1 MGLEIEAVSVRFGGL
16 AALSE
21 VSLGAAE
28 GAITGLIGPNG
39 AGKTTAF
46 QCISGVARADAGTVR
61 FAGQDVTGWRPDRI
75 TRAGMVR
82 SFQIARGIP
91 RLSVM
96 ENLMLYAPR
105 QPGERVGT
113 ALAGGGRAEEE
124 AVRAAAA
131 RVARRLG
138 LLRLVNTPAA
148 SLSGG
153 QKKLL
158 EIGRALMAAPRMIL
172 LDEPVAGVNPTLA
185 EEIAGHLRALR
196 DALDFHMKPNAIVL
210 LRAAVVPEGWSARFS
225 ATSRRYRYRILN
237 RRARPALDAGHVW
250 HVPFG
255 LDEAAMHRAAQ
266 TLLGRHDFT
275 SFRAAACQA
284 NSPLRTLTRLDVT
297 RRGRGG
303 RGGGRGAQL
312 PAPSS
317 PQSGRHAET
326 GGRR

>member
-1 MGLEIEAVSVRFGGL
+1 MTLLEVRGLRRRFGGVV
-16 AALSE
+16 ALDGLDLT
-21 VSLGAAE
+21 VAE
-28 GAITGLIGPNG
+28 GTITALIGPNG

-105 QPGERVGT
+105 QPGEQVGT
-113 ALAGGGRAEEE
+113 ALAGGGRAEED

-138 LLRLVNTPAA
+138 LLRLGNTQAA

-172 LDEPVAGVNPTLA
+172 LDEPVAGVNPPLA
-185 EEIAGHLRALR
+185 EEIARHLRALR
-196 DALDFHMKPNAIVL
+196 DEGMTFLVIEHHMDMVARLCDPVVVMAEGRVL
-210 LRAAVVPEGWSARFS
+210 RQGSFAEVAADPTVQ
-225 ATSRRYRYRILN
+225 
-237 RRARPALDAGHVW
+237 
-250 HVPFG
+250 
-255 LDEAAMHRAAQ
+255 EAYM
-266 TLLGRHDFT
+266 
-275 SFRAAACQA
+275 
-284 NSPLRTLTRLDVT
+284 
-297 RRGRGG
+297 
-303 RGGGRGAQL
+303 
-312 PAPSS
+312 
-317 PQSGRHAET
+317 
-326 GGRR
+326 GRRRWA